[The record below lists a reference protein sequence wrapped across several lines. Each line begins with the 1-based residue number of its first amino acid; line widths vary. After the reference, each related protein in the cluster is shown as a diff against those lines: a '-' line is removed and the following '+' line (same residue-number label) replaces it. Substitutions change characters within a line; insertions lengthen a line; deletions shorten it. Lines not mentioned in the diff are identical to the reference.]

1 MKISDLEFNKNE
13 DAILTAVADVH
24 YKLEKISLGGGKEKI
39 LKQHQEGKLTAR
51 ERIQAL
57 IDKDSVFF

>member
-24 YKLEKISLGGGKEKI
+24 YKLEKISLGGGKKI

-57 IDKDSVFF
+57 IDKDSVFLK